1 MLNILIVEDDPM
13 VAQINQQFVG
23 KIDGQASVDIASNVK
38 EAIKHI
44 ENKEIDLLL
53 LDIYMPEENGLTFLK
68 YIREQGYK
76 IDAILITAA
85 SDVED
90 IQTAFRYGAV
100 DYLIKPFDFERF
112 QQSLLRYKKGL
123 TFFNKTSSINQTDID
138 AEFLNKEIVECD
150 SELKLPKGVTEAT
163 LQVIIEKMKYFEE
176 NEFSTDDISKRVNIS
191 RVSVRKYLKFLT
203 DIEVLEESLNYGIG
217 RPINFYKVK
226 KDNLQYLNSYIELY

>member
-13 VAQINQQFVG
+13 VAQINQQFIK
-23 KIDGQASVDIASNVK
+23 KIDDQTSVDIASNVK

-85 SDVED
+85 TDIEE

-138 AEFLNKEIVECD
+138 ADFLNKEIVDRD

-163 LQVIIEKMKYFEE
+163 LQVIIDKMKYFEE

-217 RPINFYKVK
+217 RPINFYKIK
-226 KDNLQYLNSYIELY
+226 KDNLQYLKGYIEL

>member
-13 VAQINQQFVG
+13 VAQINQQFIK
-23 KIDGQASVDIASNVK
+23 KIDDQTSVDIASNVK

-85 SDVED
+85 TDIEE

-138 AEFLNKEIVECD
+138 AEFLNKEIVDRD

-163 LQVIIEKMKYFEE
+163 LQVIIDKMKYFEE

-217 RPINFYKVK
+217 
-226 KDNLQYLNSYIELY
+226 

>member
-13 VAQINQQFVG
+13 VAQINQQFIK
-23 KIDGQASVDIASNVK
+23 KIDDQTSVDIASNVK

-68 YIREQGYK
+68 YVREQGYK

-85 SDVED
+85 TDIEE

-138 AEFLNKEIVECD
+138 AEFLNKEVVDRD

-163 LQVIIEKMKYFEE
+163 LQVIIDKMKSFEE

-217 RPINFYKVK
+217 RHINFYKVK
-226 KDNLQYLNSYIELY
+226 KDNLQYLKGYIEL

>member
-13 VAQINQQFVG
+13 VAQINQQFIK
-23 KIDGQASVDIASNVK
+23 KIDDQTSVDIASNVK

-68 YIREQGYK
+68 YVREQGYK

-85 SDVED
+85 TDVEE

-138 AEFLNKEIVECD
+138 AEFLNKEIVDRD

-163 LQVIIEKMKYFEE
+163 LQVIIDKMKYFEE

-226 KDNLQYLNSYIELY
+226 KDNLQYLKGYIEL

>member
-13 VAQINQQFVG
+13 VAQINQQFIK
-23 KIDGQASVDIASNVK
+23 KIDDQTSVDIASNVK

-68 YIREQGYK
+68 YVREQGYK

-85 SDVED
+85 TDIEE

-138 AEFLNKEIVECD
+138 ADFLNKEIVDRD

-163 LQVIIEKMKYFEE
+163 LQVIIDKMKYFEE

-217 RPINFYKVK
+217 RPINFYKIK
-226 KDNLQYLNSYIELY
+226 KDNLQYL

>member
-13 VAQINQQFVG
+13 VAQINQQFIK
-23 KIDGQASVDIASNVK
+23 KIDDQTSVDIAQNVK

-85 SDVED
+85 TDVED

-138 AEFLNKEIVECD
+138 AEFLNKEIVDRD

-163 LQVIIEKMKYFEE
+163 LQVIIDKMKYFEE
-176 NEFSTDDISKRVNIS
+176 NEFSTDDISKHVNIS

-203 DIEVLEESLNYGIG
+203 DIEILEESLNYGIG

-226 KDNLQYLNSYIELY
+226 KDNLQYLKGYIEL

>member
-13 VAQINQQFVG
+13 VAQINQQFIK
-23 KIDGQASVDIASNVK
+23 KIDDQTSVDIASNVK

-68 YIREQGYK
+68 YVREQGYK

-85 SDVED
+85 TDIEE

-138 AEFLNKEIVECD
+138 AEFLNKEVVDRD

-163 LQVIIEKMKYFEE
+163 LQVIIDKMKSFEE

-226 KDNLQYLNSYIELY
+226 KDNLQYLKGYIEL

>member
-13 VAQINQQFVG
+13 VAQINQQFIK
-23 KIDGQASVDIASNVK
+23 KIDDQTSVDIASNVK

-68 YIREQGYK
+68 YVREQGYK

-85 SDVED
+85 TDIEE

-138 AEFLNKEIVECD
+138 AEFLNKEVVDRD

-163 LQVIIEKMKYFEE
+163 LQVIIDKMKSFEE

-203 DIEVLEESLNYGIG
+203 DIEVLEESLNYGVG

-226 KDNLQYLNSYIELY
+226 KDNLQYLKGYIEL

>member
-13 VAQINQQFVG
+13 VAQINQQFIK
-23 KIDGQASVDIASNVK
+23 KIDDQTSVDIASNVK

-85 SDVED
+85 TDIEE

-138 AEFLNKEIVECD
+138 AEFLNKEIVDRD

-163 LQVIIEKMKYFEE
+163 LQVIIDKMKYFEE

-217 RPINFYKVK
+217 RPINFYKIK
-226 KDNLQYLNSYIELY
+226 KDNLQYLKGYIEL

>member
-13 VAQINQQFVG
+13 VAQINQQFIK
-23 KIDGQASVDIASNVK
+23 KIDDQTSVDIASNVK

-68 YIREQGYK
+68 YVREQGYK

-85 SDVED
+85 TDIEE

-138 AEFLNKEIVECD
+138 AEFLNKEIVDRD

-163 LQVIIEKMKYFEE
+163 LQVIIDKMKYFEE

-217 RPINFYKVK
+217 RPIN
-226 KDNLQYLNSYIELY
+226 

>member
-13 VAQINQQFVG
+13 VAQINQQFIK
-23 KIDGQASVDIASNVK
+23 KIDDQTSVDIASNVK

-85 SDVED
+85 TDIEE

-138 AEFLNKEIVECD
+138 AEFLNKEIVDRD
-150 SELKLPKGVTEAT
+150 SALKLPKGVTEAT
-163 LQVIIEKMKYFEE
+163 LQVIIDKMKCFEE
-176 NEFSTDDISKRVNIS
+176 NEFSTDDISKHVNIS

-226 KDNLQYLNSYIELY
+226 KDNLQYLKGYIEL

>member
-13 VAQINQQFVG
+13 VAQINQQFIK
-23 KIDGQASVDIASNVK
+23 KIDDQTSVDIVSNVK

-85 SDVED
+85 TDVEE

-138 AEFLNKEIVECD
+138 AEFLNKEIVDRD

-163 LQVIIEKMKYFEE
+163 LQVIIDKMKYFEE

-226 KDNLQYLNSYIELY
+226 KDNLQYLKGYIEL

>member
-13 VAQINQQFVG
+13 VAQINQQFIK
-23 KIDGQASVDIASNVK
+23 KIDDQTSVDIASNVK

-85 SDVED
+85 TDVED

-138 AEFLNKEIVECD
+138 ADFLNKEIVDRD

-163 LQVIIEKMKYFEE
+163 L
-176 NEFSTDDISKRVNIS
+176 
-191 RVSVRKYLKFLT
+191 
-203 DIEVLEESLNYGIG
+203 
-217 RPINFYKVK
+217 
-226 KDNLQYLNSYIELY
+226 

>member
-13 VAQINQQFVG
+13 VAQINQQFIK
-23 KIDGQASVDIASNVK
+23 KIDDQTSVDIASNVK

-68 YIREQGYK
+68 YVREQGYK

-85 SDVED
+85 TDVED

-138 AEFLNKEIVECD
+138 AEFLNKEIVDRD

-163 LQVIIEKMKYFEE
+163 LQVIIDKMKYFEE
-176 NEFSTDDISKRVNIS
+176 NEFSTDDISKHVNIS

-226 KDNLQYLNSYIELY
+226 KDNLQYL

>member
-13 VAQINQQFVG
+13 VAQINQQFIK
-23 KIDGQASVDIASNVK
+23 KIDDQTSVDIASNVK

-68 YIREQGYK
+68 YVREQGYK

-85 SDVED
+85 TDVEE

-138 AEFLNKEIVECD
+138 AEFLNKEIVDRD

-163 LQVIIEKMKYFEE
+163 LQVIIDKMKYFEE

-203 DIEVLEESLNYGIG
+203 DTEVLEESLNYGIG

-226 KDNLQYLNSYIELY
+226 KDNLQYLKGYIEL

>member
-13 VAQINQQFVG
+13 VAQINQQFIK
-23 KIDGQASVDIASNVK
+23 KIDDQTSVDIASNVK
-38 EAIKHI
+38 EAITHI

-68 YIREQGYK
+68 YVREQGYK

-85 SDVED
+85 TDIEE

-138 AEFLNKEIVECD
+138 AEFLNKEIVDRD

-163 LQVIIEKMKYFEE
+163 LQVIIDKMKYFEE

-226 KDNLQYLNSYIELY
+226 KDNLQYLKGYIKL

>member
-13 VAQINQQFVG
+13 VAQINQQFIK
-23 KIDGQASVDIASNVK
+23 KIDDQTSVDIASNVK

-85 SDVED
+85 TDVED

-138 AEFLNKEIVECD
+138 AEFLNKEVVDRD

-163 LQVIIEKMKYFEE
+163 LQVIIDKMKYFEE

-217 RPINFYKVK
+217 RPINFYKIK
-226 KDNLQYLNSYIELY
+226 KDNLQYLKGYIEL

>member
-13 VAQINQQFVG
+13 VAQINQQFIK
-23 KIDGQASVDIASNVK
+23 KIDDQTSVDIASNVK

-68 YIREQGYK
+68 YVREQGYK

-85 SDVED
+85 TDIEE

-138 AEFLNKEIVECD
+138 AEFLNKEVVDRD

-163 LQVIIEKMKYFEE
+163 LQVIIDKMKSFEE

-191 RVSVRKYLKFLT
+191 RVSVRKYLKFLLY
-203 DIEVLEESLNYGIG
+203 IEVLEESLNYGIG
-217 RPINFYKVK
+217 RPINFYKIK
-226 KDNLQYLNSYIELY
+226 KDNLQYLKGYIEL

>member
-13 VAQINQQFVG
+13 VAQINQQFIK
-23 KIDGQASVDIASNVK
+23 KIDDQTSVDIASNVK

-85 SDVED
+85 TDIEE

-138 AEFLNKEIVECD
+138 AEFLNKEVVDRD

-163 LQVIIEKMKYFEE
+163 LQVIIDKMKSFEE

-226 KDNLQYLNSYIELY
+226 KDNLQYLKGYIEL

>member
-13 VAQINQQFVG
+13 VAQINQQFIK
-23 KIDGQASVDIASNVK
+23 KIDDQTSVDIASNVK

-85 SDVED
+85 TDVEE

-138 AEFLNKEIVECD
+138 AEFLNKEIVDRD

-163 LQVIIEKMKYFEE
+163 LQVIIDKMKYFEE

-226 KDNLQYLNSYIELY
+226 KDNLQYLKSYIEL

>member
-1 MLNILIVEDDPM
+1 MLNTLIVEDDPM
-13 VAQINQQFVG
+13 VAQINQQFIK
-23 KIDGQASVDIASNVK
+23 KIDDQTSVDIASNVK

-68 YIREQGYK
+68 YVREQGYK

-85 SDVED
+85 TDIEE

-138 AEFLNKEIVECD
+138 ADFLNKEIVDRD

-163 LQVIIEKMKYFEE
+163 LQVIIDKMKYFEE

-217 RPINFYKVK
+217 RPINFYKIK
-226 KDNLQYLNSYIELY
+226 KDNLQYLKGYIEL

>member
-13 VAQINQQFVG
+13 VAQINQQFIK
-23 KIDGQASVDIASNVK
+23 KIDDQTSVDIASNVK
-38 EAIKHI
+38 EAITHI

-85 SDVED
+85 TDVEE

-138 AEFLNKEIVECD
+138 AEFLNKEVVDRD

-163 LQVIIEKMKYFEE
+163 LQVIIDKMKYFEE

-226 KDNLQYLNSYIELY
+226 KDNLQYLKGYIEL

>member
-13 VAQINQQFVG
+13 VAQINQQFIK
-23 KIDGQASVDIASNVK
+23 KIDDQTSVDIASNVK

-68 YIREQGYK
+68 YVREQGYK

-85 SDVED
+85 TDIEE

-138 AEFLNKEIVECD
+138 AEFLNKEVVDRD

-163 LQVIIEKMKYFEE
+163 LQVIIDKMKYFEE

-217 RPINFYKVK
+217 RPINFYKIK
-226 KDNLQYLNSYIELY
+226 KDNLQYLKGYIEL

>member
-13 VAQINQQFVG
+13 VAQINQQFIK
-23 KIDGQASVDIASNVK
+23 KIDDQISVDIASNVK

-85 SDVED
+85 TDVED

-138 AEFLNKEIVECD
+138 AEFLNKEIVDRD

-163 LQVIIEKMKYFEE
+163 LQVIIDKMKYFEE
-176 NEFSTDDISKRVNIS
+176 NEFSTDNISKRVNIS

-226 KDNLQYLNSYIELY
+226 KDNLQYLKGYIEL

>member
-1 MLNILIVEDDPM
+1 LLNILIVEDDPM
-13 VAQINQQFVG
+13 VAQINQQFIK
-23 KIDGQASVDIASNVK
+23 KIDDQTSVDIVSNVK

-85 SDVED
+85 TDVEE

-138 AEFLNKEIVECD
+138 AEFLNKEVVDRD

-163 LQVIIEKMKYFEE
+163 LQVIIDKMKYFEE

-226 KDNLQYLNSYIELY
+226 KDNLQYLKGYIEL

>member
-13 VAQINQQFVG
+13 VAQINQQFIK
-23 KIDGQASVDIASNVK
+23 KIDDQTSVDIASNVK

-85 SDVED
+85 TDVED

-138 AEFLNKEIVECD
+138 AEFLNKEIVDRD

-163 LQVIIEKMKYFEE
+163 LQVIIDKMKYFEE

-217 RPINFYKVK
+217 RPINFYKIK
-226 KDNLQYLNSYIELY
+226 KDNL

>member
-13 VAQINQQFVG
+13 VAQINQQFIK
-23 KIDGQASVDIASNVK
+23 KIDDQTSVDIASNVK

-53 LDIYMPEENGLTFLK
+53 LDIYIPEENGLTFLK
-68 YIREQGYK
+68 YVREQGYK

-85 SDVED
+85 TDIEE

-138 AEFLNKEIVECD
+138 AEFLNKEVVERD

-163 LQVIIEKMKYFEE
+163 LQVIIDKMKYFEE

-226 KDNLQYLNSYIELY
+226 KDNLQYLKGYIEL

>member
-13 VAQINQQFVG
+13 VAQINQQFIK
-23 KIDGQASVDIASNVK
+23 KIDDQTSVDIASNVK

-68 YIREQGYK
+68 YVRDQGYK

-85 SDVED
+85 TDIKE

-138 AEFLNKEIVECD
+138 AEFLNKEIVDRD

-163 LQVIIEKMKYFEE
+163 LQVIIDKMKYFEE

-217 RPINFYKVK
+217 RPINFYKIK
-226 KDNLQYLNSYIELY
+226 KDNLQYLKGYIEL

>member
-13 VAQINQQFVG
+13 VAQINQQFIK
-23 KIDGQASVDIASNVK
+23 KIDDQTSVDIASNVK

-68 YIREQGYK
+68 YVREQGYK

-85 SDVED
+85 TDIEE

-138 AEFLNKEIVECD
+138 AEFLNKEVVDRD

-163 LQVIIEKMKYFEE
+163 LQVIIDKMKYFEE

-226 KDNLQYLNSYIELY
+226 KDNLQYLKGYIEL

>member
-13 VAQINQQFVG
+13 VAQINQQFIK
-23 KIDGQASVDIASNVK
+23 KIDDQTSVDIASNVK
-38 EAIKHI
+38 EAITHI

-68 YIREQGYK
+68 YVREQGYK

-85 SDVED
+85 TDVEE

-138 AEFLNKEIVECD
+138 AEFLNKEVVDRD

-163 LQVIIEKMKYFEE
+163 LQVIIDKMKSFEE

-226 KDNLQYLNSYIELY
+226 KDNLQYLKGYIEL

>member
-13 VAQINQQFVG
+13 VAQINQQFIK
-23 KIDGQASVDIASNVK
+23 KIDDQTSVDIASNVK

-85 SDVED
+85 TDIEE

-138 AEFLNKEIVECD
+138 AEFLNKEVVDRD

-163 LQVIIEKMKYFEE
+163 LQVIIDKMKYFEE

-217 RPINFYKVK
+217 RPINFYKIK
-226 KDNLQYLNSYIELY
+226 KDNLQYLKGYIEL

>member
-13 VAQINQQFVG
+13 VAQINQQFIK
-23 KIDGQASVDIASNVK
+23 KIDDQTSVDIASNVK

-68 YIREQGYK
+68 YVREQGYK

-85 SDVED
+85 TDIEE

-138 AEFLNKEIVECD
+138 AEFLNKEIVDRD

-163 LQVIIEKMKYFEE
+163 LQVIIDKMKYFEE

-203 DIEVLEESLNYGIG
+203 DIGVLEESLNYGIG
-217 RPINFYKVK
+217 RPINFYKIK
-226 KDNLQYLNSYIELY
+226 KDNLQYLKGYIEL